1 VEAVDAGA
9 LEFLET
15 ALRIGG
21 QALHVPVDAPLT
33 T

>member
-21 QALHVPVDAPLT
+21 QALQSPLMRPP
-33 T
+33 